1 MRSKSI
7 WLLIST
13 LILIS
18 LLASACQPAATVAPT
33 QAIAPTEASQPTTAP
48 TEAVQPTAAPTET
61 SAAVAETPVMTATQ
75 AITPTAAVT
84 STAASKPITFGMIL
98 VGPYND
104 SGWSQATYEGGQY
117 VESKD
122 PGTKLIYIDNAFSH
136 QGTTPAQLAEQLL
149 SQGANVIIF
158 NSDSFMDDSNT
169 FATAHTDIP
178 VIMLSG
184 DQEWKE
190 GQDYKGFPN
199 MIDIMGRMEYMK
211 EVAGCAAALTTQS
224 GKIGFLGPLINPETR
239 RLAASAF
246 LGAKYCWTKVLN
258 KDAKTLT
265 FSVTWIG
272 NWFNIPGQTLDPT
285 AVADQFYNSGYDVVI
300 SGIDTTEALVEAKK
314 MNDAGKKV
322 FAIPYD
328 YHNAC
333 SQAPSVCLGVPY
345 FNWGPALLKN
355 IKAIQDGTWT
365 AHFEWNPPDWEH
377 FNQPDYGAVG
387 FNTGDALSADNKTKL
402 EAFITDLSKGLN
414 LWTGPINLQDKTVYL
429 KDGEVATDQQVWYL
443 PQLLEGMEGKSK

>member
-7 WLLIST
+7 WLLISVMVMLS
-13 LILIS
+13 LI
-18 LLASACQPAATVAPT
+18 ASACQSTPVATT
-33 QAIAPTEASQPTTAP
+33 QPTTAP
-48 TEAVQPTAAPTET
+48 TSAPAATAATT
-61 SAAVAETPVMTATQ
+61 GKQV
-75 AITPTAAVT
+75 
-84 STAASKPITFGMIL
+84 TFGMIL

-117 VESKD
+117 VVSKL
-122 PGTKLIYIDNAFSH
+122 PGTKLLYIDNAFNH

-169 FATAHTDIP
+169 FATAHPDIP

-190 GQDYKGFPN
+190 GQDYKGFAN

-211 EVAGCAAALTTQS
+211 EVAGCAAALTTQT
-224 GKIGFLGPLINPETR
+224 GQIGFLGPLINPETR
-239 RLAASAF
+239 RLAASAY

-258 KDAKTLT
+258 KDAASLK

-285 AVADQFYNSGYDVVI
+285 QVADQFYNSGYDVVI
-300 SGIDTTEALVEAKK
+300 SGIDTTEALQEAKK
-314 MNDAGKKV
+314 MTDSGKKV
-322 FAIPYD
+322 FAVPYD
-328 YHNAC
+328 YHAAC

-345 FNWGPALLKN
+345 FNWGPAMLTN
-355 IKAIQDGTWT
+355 IKAIQDGSWK
-365 AHFEWNPPDWEH
+365 AHFEWNPPDWAH
-377 FNQPDYGAVG
+377 FNQADYGAVG
-387 FNTGDALSADNKTKL
+387 FNYGDALTADNKTKL
-402 EAFITDLSKGLN
+402 EAFVTSLAGGLN
-414 LWTGPINLQDKTVYL
+414 LWTGPIVLQDGTSYL

-443 PQLLEGMEGKSK
+443 PQLLQGMEGKSK